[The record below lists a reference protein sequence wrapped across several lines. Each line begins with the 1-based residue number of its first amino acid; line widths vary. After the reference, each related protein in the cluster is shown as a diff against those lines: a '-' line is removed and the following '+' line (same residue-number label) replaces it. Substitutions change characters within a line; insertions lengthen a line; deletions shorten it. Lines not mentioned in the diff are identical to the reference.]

1 MNGDASPVAALGSGG
16 ALPAGP
22 ASGRGPRLGRLLLG
36 AFVILLF
43 AFFMAPFAMVVLNSS
58 KTSRE
63 IIFNAIAL
71 PESWGQLLT
80 NVRLIFTNPTVDY
93 LGAFWDSTVITFL
106 SLVVIV
112 LFSSMCAWVLVRNKT
127 VWSAVLFMAF
137 VAAMVIPFQVLM
149 YPLVRWMRLIGDAI
163 HFRLLGT
170 VRGIVFSYLGF
181 GCPLSIFIFHG
192 FIKNIPYEL
201 EESATIDGCSQAKTF
216 FLIVF
221 PLLKPIIVT
230 VLILNGIWIWND
242 YLLPLLVLGSNGA
255 VQTIPIAVTAFAGA
269 YLKQWDLILTSTLIA
284 MLPIIVLY
292 LFAQRYIIKG
302 MVEGAIK

>member
-1 MNGDASPVAALGSGG
+1 MNSTRM
-16 ALPAGP
+16 AGK
-22 ASGRGPRLGRLLLG
+22 PRSSMKPDLLILEI
-36 AFVILLF
+36 ATIFLFVLF
-43 AFFMAPFAMVVLNSS
+43 MIPFGLVVLNSA
-58 KTSRE
+58 KTSKE

-71 PESWGQLLT
+71 PSDWGQLLE
-80 NVRLIFTNPTVDY
+80 NVSLIFNNPTVDY
-93 LGAFWDSTVITFL
+93 PGAFLDSLIITSV

-112 LFSSMCAWVLVRNKT
+112 LFSSMCAWVLVRNKKL
-127 VWSAVLFMAF
+127 WSTVLFMAF

-149 YPLVRWMRLIGDAI
+149 YPLVRWMRVVGGFMNI
-163 HFRLLGT
+163 RLLGT
-170 VRGIVFSYLGF
+170 IPGIVFAYLGF
-181 GCPLSIFIFHG
+181 GSPLSIFVFHG

-201 EESATIDGCSQAKTF
+201 EESATIDGCSRGRIF
-216 FLIVF
+216 FSIVF
-221 PLLKPIIVT
+221 PLLQPIIVT

-242 YLLPLLVLGSNGA
+242 YLLPLLVLGSNGI

-302 MVEGAIK
+302 MVEGSIK

>member
-1 MNGDASPVAALGSGG
+1 VTA
-16 ALPAGP
+16 
-22 ASGRGPRLGRLLLG
+22 PRKTRHPGQRALG
-36 AFVILLF
+36 AFVVVLF
-43 AFFMAPFAMVVLNSS
+43 ALFMIPFAMVVLNSA
-58 KTSRE
+58 KTSKE
-63 IIFNAIAL
+63 IIYSAIAL
-71 PESWGQLLT
+71 PSSWGQLFA
-80 NVRLIFTNPTVDY
+80 NVSLIFNNPTVDY
-93 LGAFWDSTVITFL
+93 LGAFWDSTVITAV

-112 LFSSMCAWVLVRNKT
+112 LFSSMCAWVLVRSRSA
-127 VWSAVLFMAF
+127 WSTVLFMVF

-149 YPLVRWMRLIGDAI
+149 YPLVRWMRLVGDFMHI
-163 HFRLLGT
+163 RLLGT
-170 VRGIVFSYLGF
+170 VPGIVFAYLGF

-192 FIKNIPYEL
+192 FIKNIPLEL
-201 EESATIDGCSQAKTF
+201 EESATIDGCSRGKTF

-221 PLLKPIIVT
+221 PLLQPIIVT

-242 YLLPLLVLGSNGA
+242 YLLPLLVLGSNGV

-302 MVEGAIK
+302 MVEGSIK